1 MMKHA
6 LYFIIGVALLLFVSC
21 GQQQKAKSAVKDF
34 MENQLQQDVNY
45 LDFSDVDSTRAISD
59 SLVNVLRGRG
69 DKKVRYQERKGNKL
83 LHIRAQYLLEEDTMS
98 ATFYLEPEEFGVVAY
113 KQN

>member
-1 MMKHA
+1 MMKRSIY
-6 LYFIIGVALLLFVSC
+6 LIIGVALLLFVSC

-34 MENQLQQDVNY
+34 VENQLQQDVSY

-59 SLVNVLRGRG
+59 SLVNVLRGKG
-69 DKKVRYQERKGNKL
+69 GKEVQYQERKGNKL
-83 LHIRAQYLLEEDTMS
+83 LHIRAKYLLEDDTMS

-113 KQN
+113 KKN

>member
-1 MMKHA
+1 MKYTPHI
-6 LYFIIGVALLLFVSC
+6 IIGVALLLFVSC

-34 MENQLQQDVNY
+34 VENQMQQDVSY

-59 SLVNVLRGRG
+59 SLVNVMREKGG
-69 DKKVRYQERKGNKL
+69 KNVRYHNRRGNKL
-83 LHIRAQYLLEEDTMS
+83 LHIRAKYLLEKDTMS

-113 KQN
+113 KRN